1 MGLLPVFKVNSILAI
16 SISIIVVLGTITML
30 AIPPQTAKAYVCR
43 DIIDAPIAASGD
55 NVYLTWATNKTG
67 NWEVMFRASND
78 SGRTFADKINL
89 SNSSTADSLS
99 PDVSTSSENV
109 YVSFQDAQGG
119 NVDTYVRT
127 SSDGGKTFGPLIKIN
142 GTGTLPQESEVR
154 PPEFDPLEDAQENTR
169 IATSGDNVYVAS
181 WDKKTGNWEVF
192 LSTSHDNG
200 QSFGETINLSN
211 TTDAKSDR
219 AWLEAEGDNVYVS
232 WWETQAPG
240 KQEPVI
246 KVSNDNGQTFG
257 PTHNLGANG
266 TIGSTSP

>member
-1 MGLLPVFKVNSILAI
+1 MGLIPIFKVNSTLAI
-16 SISIIVVLGTITML
+16 SISVIVVLCTNTTLVIS
-30 AIPPQTAKAYVCR
+30 PQISNAYVCR
-43 DIIDAPIAASGD
+43 DMIDAPIAASGD

-78 SGRTFADKINL
+78 SGKTFADKINL
-89 SNSSTADSLS
+89 SNSSAADSLS
-99 PDVSTSSENV
+99 PDVSASDENV
-109 YVSFQDAQGG
+109 YVSFQDARGG
-119 NVDTYVRT
+119 NVDTYIRT
-127 SSDGGKTFGPLIKIN
+127 STDGGNTFGPLIKIN
-142 GTGTLPQESEVR
+142 GTGTLLQKSEVR
-154 PPEFDPLEDAQENTR
+154 PPAFDPLEDSQENTR

-200 QSFGETINLSN
+200 QNFGETINLSN

-240 KQEPVI
+240 KQEPVF
-246 KVSNDNGQTFG
+246 KASNDNGQTFG
-257 PTHNLGANG
+257 PTLRLGENG
-266 TIGSTSP
+266 TIGAPSP